1 VASKEQASKI
11 IGRALPA
18 LEMPG
23 GIAASSEKS
32 LFSVESR
39 PSPRQW
45 DYPNG
50 WAPHQM
56 LAWQGLI
63 HYGYEEVAQRLIYRW
78 LYTITRNAADFNGT
92 IPEKMDVVKRSH
104 QVFAEYGNVGTKFQY
119 ITREGFGWMNAS
131 YQVGLHLLSENLRDD
146 LARLIPP
153 EWIFD

>member
-1 VASKEQASKI
+1 QASKI
-11 IGRALPA
+11 VARALPA

-23 GIAASSEKS
+23 GITASSKKS
-32 LFSVESR
+32 LDSVENR
-39 PSPRQW
+39 PSRRQW

-56 LAWQGLI
+56 LTWRGLI
-63 HYGYEEVAQRLIYRW
+63 EYGYDRIAQRLIYRW
-78 LYTITRNAADFNGT
+78 LYTITKNAADYNGT

-131 YQVGLHLLSENLRDD
+131 YQVGLYLLPEKLRANLEQ
-146 LARLIPP
+146 LIPP
-153 EWIFD
+153 EEIFD